1 MATLKLEIVTPEEKI
16 YSEDVEMVTLPGSEG
31 ELGVYPKHV
40 PLLTTLVPGELRV
53 LKNGRE
59 TAMAI
64 GEGFVEIKADAV
76 SVLTDMALE
85 SEKIDIATAEAA
97 VERAKAAMKE
107 DQTARTGGCHS
118 SVAAKSAC
126 PVARQT
132 PPPPRVNEGR
142 SFRAKSRNPVA
153 LSFGLQRGILR
164 LRFAPLR
171 MTSPDI
177 LGIIAGNGV
186 YPRLLADGARRAGV
200 EKIVAAAFTDETDPV
215 LERHVNVLEWMRV
228 GQLGRLLKFFRSQDI
243 HHAIMAG
250 QIAPKNLFDLRPDLK
265 ALMLLGKLK
274 ERNAESIFAAI
285 ADELAKVE
293 VDLLPAT
300 TFLEDSLA
308 RPGLIAGPKLS
319 PRQEHDVELGW
330 NAAKEIAR
338 LDIGQT
344 IIIKNGTIVAVEAL
358 EGTNEAIKR
367 GGTLARE
374 GAVMV
379 KVSKPNQDMRFDV
392 PVIGVETVRIAAES
406 GVRVIAVEAGKTLL
420 LERDAV
426 IALANGSNMSVVA
439 R

>member
-1 MATLKLEIVTPEEKI
+1 M
-16 YSEDVEMVTLPGSEG
+16 S
-31 ELGVYPKHV
+31 
-40 PLLTTLVPGELRV
+40 
-53 LKNGRE
+53 
-59 TAMAI
+59 
-64 GEGFVEIKADAV
+64 
-76 SVLTDMALE
+76 
-85 SEKIDIATAEAA
+85 
-97 VERAKAAMKE
+97 
-107 DQTARTGGCHS
+107 
-118 SVAAKSAC
+118 SAC
-126 PVARQT
+126 LFQIRCLAQ
-132 PPPPRVNEGR
+132 
-142 SFRAKSRNPVA
+142 
-153 LSFGLQRGILR
+153 
-164 LRFAPLR
+164 APLHA
-171 MTSPDI
+171 

-186 YPRLLADGARRAGV
+186 YPRLLADGAREAGV
-200 EKIVAAAFTDETDPV
+200 EKIIAAAFTNETDPV

-228 GQLGRLLKFFRSQDI
+228 GQLGRFLKFFRSQGI
-243 HHAIMAG
+243 QHAIMAG

-274 ERNAESIFAAI
+274 QRNAESIFAAV
-285 ADELAKVE
+285 ADELAKID

-308 RPGLIAGPKLS
+308 RPGVIAGRKLS
-319 PRQEHDVELGW
+319 PREERDVEIGW
-330 NAAKEIAR
+330 NVAKEIAR

-374 GAVMV
+374 DAVMV

-426 IALANGSNMSVVA
+426 IALANGSNMSVVS